1 MGVPTDSPS
10 LGRLQLSRA
19 SGSVGLGKYRVFAS
33 LGRGGMADVQLAAA
47 QGPKGFQKLAVV
59 KRLRPLLADDA
70 AVVNMFLDE
79 ARLAARLNHPNLI
92 HTYEFGEENGTY
104 FIVMEFLEGQPL
116 NELLY
121 ATRASS
127 APKVSPGLWAK
138 IIADALAG
146 LHCAH
151 ELRDYDGTPLDV
163 VHRDVSPQNI
173 VVTYDGGVKLVDFGI
188 AKASVNATKTES
200 QIIKGKLAYM
210 APEQAD
216 VPDGTVIDRRADIF
230 AMGIVL
236 WECLAKRRLAT
247 GDDARAIVSRI
258 MNLEFQPPSRF
269 NPDVPP
275 ELDAI
280 ARRALELVPANRFPT
295 ALAMREA
302 LERFLRTREEMV
314 DETTIG
320 SLVSSLF
327 ARERED
333 IHRQIRVEMAELG
346 PSRDLTVADSTPSQR
361 VARAA
366 FEGAAP
372 ALPLIG
378 VPSPHLES
386 AGSLRAV
393 RTSVTSDPR
402 GTRIWWL
409 VAAAAAALVILAAF
423 VAMRGPADR
432 PSASPSLPMTTAVV
446 APPPPAATVE
456 PAASSAL
463 ETRSVE
469 AGAPASMPPL
479 RPAPAPRVAPPRSPA
494 GPPKLE
500 ADPWR

>member
-1 MGVPTDSPS
+1 
-10 LGRLQLSRA
+10 
-19 SGSVGLGKYRVFAS
+19 
-33 LGRGGMADVQLAAA
+33 MADVQLAAA
-47 QGPKGFQKLAVV
+47 QGPKGFQKLVVV

-121 ATRASS
+121 ATRTSG

-138 IIADALAG
+138 LIADALAG

-151 ELRDYDGTPLDV
+151 ELRDYDGTPLGV

-216 VPDGTVIDRRADIF
+216 VPDGTVVDRRADIF

-236 WECLAKRRLAT
+236 WECLARRRLAT
-247 GDDARAIVSRI
+247 GDDARTIVSRI
-258 MNLEFQPPSRF
+258 LNLEFQPPSRF

-280 ARRALELVPANRFPT
+280 ARRALELVPANRFQT

-302 LERFLRTREEMV
+302 IERFLRTQEEMI

-320 SLVSSLF
+320 SLVSTLF
-327 ARERED
+327 GRERED
-333 IHRQIRVEMAELG
+333 IHRQIRVQMAELG
-346 PSRDLTVADSTPSQR
+346 PARDLTVADSTPSQR

-366 FEGAAP
+366 IEVAAP

-378 VPSPHLES
+378 VPSPHVES

-393 RTSVTSDPR
+393 RTNVASDARGPR
-402 GTRIWWL
+402 VWWL
-409 VAAAAAALVILAAF
+409 VAAAGAVLLVLAAF
-423 VAMRGPADR
+423 VALRPPA
-432 PSASPSLPMTTAVV
+432 PSAAAPAPTTTTAL
-446 APPPPAATVE
+446 AAPPPAATIAPIAE
-456 PAASSAL
+456 PAESSAV
-463 ETRSVE
+463 ETLPGE
-469 AGAPASMPPL
+469 AGAPASVPST
-479 RPAPAPRVAPPRSPA
+479 RPAPATRVAPPRSPA

-500 ADPWR
+500 TDPWR